1 MNNFHRAIELL
12 GGVYTRRHH
21 RTCQKFRKFQGMK
34 YCRIDGI
41 PWDSFEHTQQRV
53 EGNDG
58 SLIKRSLA
66 SDKIEKT
73 ENEIIR
79 PSPYGATVAS
89 GRFCNFRKWGQV
101 WMGLGRRIMITA
113 DIVNCYDN
121 SPLSG
126 LLTRQAWLSF
136 LIVSVHKALHEW
148 LDWLNSLLFF
158 LWYFLV
164 RCYARKKKR
173 LWRDPS
179 IDWLW
184 NSSWVWRTR
193 NFLFSYLENKPST
206 FKNSWLPQ
214 NYSLRPSWK
223 HETFMSGLPSAISG
237 STFLHADTQE
247 RVWWKID
254 LLIFVF
260 IEFLR

>member
-1 MNNFHRAIELL
+1 
-12 GGVYTRRHH
+12 
-21 RTCQKFRKFQGMK
+21 MK

-58 SLIKRSLA
+58 SLIKRLLA
-66 SDKIEKT
+66 SDKIEKA

-121 SPLSG
+121 SPPIRLAHSTG
-126 LLTRQAWLSF
+126 MTFVFNRISAQSAARMTWLTEF
-136 LIVSVHKALHEW
+136 VII
-148 LDWLNSLLFF
+148 FF
-158 LWYFLV
+158 RWYFLV

-193 NFLFSYLENKPST
+193 NFLFSNLENKPST

-237 STFLHADTQE
+237 STFLHADTPE